1 MAKLTSRA
9 RSLRHEGLE
18 NLKVRKASEG
28 ERKERLCLGEDERN
42 PKARGEVA
50 VGMKKTMVTW
60 RKVRRLILRG
70 GRWRAKRRKGAPSGK
85 EKSVSVCVQ
94 RRGREKKEKRKE
106 SNSSQQRESE
116 FTQ

>member
-42 PKARGEVA
+42 PKARG
-50 VGMKKTMVTW
+50 
-60 RKVRRLILRG
+60 
-70 GRWRAKRRKGAPSGK
+70 KRRSGY
-85 EKSVSVCVQ
+85 
-94 RRGREKKEKRKE
+94 
-106 SNSSQQRESE
+106 
-116 FTQ
+116 FM